1 MKIFAETNRIILREL
16 VLEDAPAMFE
26 MYSDPEVLKYL
37 GEKPI
42 QTIKEAEDIILF
54 IRKQYEE
61 FGIGRWAIV
70 NKESD
75 EFVGWGGL
83 KYRTDL
89 TNGHINYYD
98 VGYRLIRRFWG
109 QGYATESALA
119 SVKYA
124 FKELN
129 APAVYAMANCDNVG
143 SINALHKT
151 GLKITG
157 RYNDKGI
164 LCEWFEM
171 TKEDWCIRNYIR
183 PAMVPEA
190 KRIAALIVLAMGDL
204 AAKFAGSS
212 DPDVAVDLFHRFV
225 EYRGNQ
231 YSYKNVLVYEDETG
245 ICGMISAYDGA
256 QLHALR
262 EPFLDYLKST
272 SGFTL
277 EPEDETQEGEYYID
291 CLSVFPNQQGKG
303 IGKML
308 IKALL
313 KKVGAGI
320 TVGLLVSKNNPKAE
334 KLYSSL
340 GFKIVG
346 DKEFM
351 GDSYFHMQCVSEQF
365 PADVYRK
372 PAWME

>member
-42 QTIKEAEDIILF
+42 QTIKEAEDIILMV
-54 IRKQYEE
+54 RKQYEDY
-61 FGIGRWAIV
+61 GIGRWAIV
-70 NKESD
+70 NKETD

-89 TNGHINYYD
+89 TNGYTNYYD

-109 QGYATESALA
+109 QGYATESAVA

-124 FKELN
+124 FTELN
-129 APAVYAMANCDNVG
+129 APAVYAMANCDNLG

-171 TKEDWCIRNYIR
+171 TKEDWCIQNYIS
-183 PAMVPEA
+183 PAAPYEA
-190 KRIAALIVLAMGDL
+190 IQIAELIVLAMDDL

-212 DPDVAVDLFHRFV
+212 DPAVAIALFHRFV
-225 EYRGNQ
+225 EYEGNQ
-231 YSYKNVLVYEDETG
+231 YSYKNVLVYKDETG
-245 ICGMISAYDGA
+245 ICGMISAYDGG

-262 EPFLDYLKST
+262 KPFLDYLKLT

-277 EPEDETQEGEYYID
+277 EPEDETQAGEYYID

-313 KKVGAGI
+313 NKVANSMP
-320 TVGLLVSKNNPKAE
+320 VGLLVSKNNPKAE
-334 KLYSSL
+334 KLYTNL
-340 GFKIVG
+340 GFKVVG

-351 GDSYFHMQCVSEQF
+351 GGSYFHMQAYISCING
-365 PADVYRK
+365 
-372 PAWME
+372 